1 MPLRKRTKRGTL
13 ADRVEK
19 RRQSYAANEL
29 EDAIRMF
36 FHAIDEDG
44 SGKLWPHEFVVA
56 QVIVAQLA
64 GEHFDES
71 AFENINAWDKN
82 HSGNITLKEFVPIMR
97 DLAQA
102 LPGNRADVVED
113 IASKASEHI
122 NEMKRFVGREIRAF
136 FKALDVDETGTLN
149 EDQVKRMAQLA
160 IALQQ
165 ELKLEIDTKVPI
177 EELLSLQRFD
187 KAKDGVVSLSEFIES
202 FLDFTKKLK
211 VPKKELIERLQQLVA
226 EAAGIDQVEERADI
240 DEVKRKVTRVDLV
253 LSKYS

>member
-1 MPLRKRTKRGTL
+1 
-13 ADRVEK
+13 
-19 RRQSYAANEL
+19 
-29 EDAIRMF
+29 MF

-56 QVIVAQLA
+56 QVMVAQLA
-64 GEHFDES
+64 GEHFDET
-71 AFENINAWDKN
+71 AFETITAWDKN
-82 HSGNITLKEFVPIMR
+82 RSGSITMKEFMPIMR

-113 IASKASEHI
+113 IATQASEHI
-122 NEMKRFVGREIRAF
+122 NEMKRLVGREIRAF
-136 FKALDVDETGTLN
+136 FKALDVDETGSLN
-149 EDQVKRMAQLA
+149 EEQVKRMAQLA

-177 EELLSLQRFD
+177 EDLLSLQRFD

-202 FLDFTKKLK
+202 FLNFTKKMK
-211 VPKKELIERLQQLVA
+211 IPKQELIGRLQQLVA
-226 EAAGIDQVEERADI
+226 EAEGLDQVRERADL
-240 DEVKRKVTRVDLV
+240 DEVKQKVTRVDLV